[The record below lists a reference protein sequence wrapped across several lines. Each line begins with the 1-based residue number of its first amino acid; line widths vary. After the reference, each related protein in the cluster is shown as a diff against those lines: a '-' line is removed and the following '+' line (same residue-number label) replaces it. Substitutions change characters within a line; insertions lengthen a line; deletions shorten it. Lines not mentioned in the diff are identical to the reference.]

1 MTTCLNVLLI
11 FRKVKMK
18 NNKGKSSGTV
28 LAAMLA
34 FNFKSKLTL
43 ADNGMATKKSLLK
56 GIFVSSE
63 AITFDR

>member
-1 MTTCLNVLLI
+1 
-11 FRKVKMK
+11 MK
-18 NNKGKSSGTV
+18 NYKGESCGRL

-43 ADNGMATKKSLLK
+43 RDHGMATKKPMLK

-63 AITFDR
+63 AMSLDR